1 MYLLKVYKKL
11 LNKFVYFLPNQ
22 NLEMEKDN
30 NSIITNDLE
39 ILEFKNKLRLKF
51 FKELNKIEN
60 CFISFSSIY
69 IQCTQLYHSILKC
82 NNLYDSDDSSESD
95 EDYTPNNGENV
106 ITKTKLLNDIN
117 YIINK
122 LQENLIKDIFYNYE
136 KINNKKITNFIDY
149 LIGIKDDL
157 INF

>member
-1 MYLLKVYKKL
+1 
-11 LNKFVYFLPNQ
+11 
-22 NLEMEKDN
+22 MEKDN

-39 ILEFKNKLRLKF
+39 ILEFKNKLRLNF

-60 CFISFSSIY
+60 CFINSIFSSIY
-69 IQCTQLYHSILKC
+69 VQCTQLYHLILKC
-82 NNLYDSDDSSESD
+82 NNLYESDDSSESD

-122 LQENLIKDIFYNYE
+122 LKENLITDIFYNYE
-136 KINNKKITNFIDY
+136 KINNKKIINFIDY
-149 LIGIKDDL
+149 LIEIKDDL

>member
-1 MYLLKVYKKL
+1 
-11 LNKFVYFLPNQ
+11 
-22 NLEMEKDN
+22 MEKDN
-30 NSIITNDLE
+30 NNIITNDLE

-60 CFISFSSIY
+60 CFINSIFSSIY
-69 IQCTQLYHSILKC
+69 IQCSQLYHSILKC
-82 NNLYDSDDSSESD
+82 NNLYDSDYSSESD
-95 EDYTPNNGENV
+95 EDYTQNNGRNV

-122 LQENLIKDIFYNYE
+122 LKENLITDIFYNYE
-136 KINNKKITNFIDY
+136 KINNTKITNFIDY
-149 LIGIKDDL
+149 LIRIKDDL